1 MNRKMFLA
9 FSPLDQPPGSLRKE
23 FAQTE
28 EMQNPLSWRERL
40 VPRCSATDC
49 MRSRKLFPSW
59 RRRSSGVLLDGRW
72 YCGSSCAS
80 GVLSFRVQNLISGFV
95 PPQPRTH
102 RLPIG
107 LLLVNRGIISH
118 AQLQEVLR
126 LQRESRCGRLG
137 NWLLQLGYVSDIQL
151 VAALGQQWGCPVFP
165 LTSQPVSSVLPSLA
179 PFALFE
185 NARAVPVH
193 VSADGRFL
201 HVAFCE
207 RIDHTLLYALEQM
220 LGVRTVGCVATEAS
234 VLSALEALSPLAPRE
249 EVSFDTLRDPRE
261 ITSTISSYAAEL
273 RAHKL
278 ILVRAASFLW
288 TRFFSPFS
296 SRDLLFRIL
305 PGCFSNLEQSPG
317 SPNVTS
323 LSADSR
329 NDGFSAASGVV

>member
-1 MNRKMFLA
+1 MSPNS
-9 FSPLDQPPGSLRKE
+9 SPLNQAPGSRLPE

-28 EMQNPLSWRERL
+28 EMQSPVSWRERL
-40 VPRCSATDC
+40 VPRCSAPDC
-49 MRSRKLFPSW
+49 ARANKLFPSW

-95 PPQPRTH
+95 PPKQRAH

-107 LLLVNRGIISH
+107 LLLVDRGAISH
-118 AQLQEVLR
+118 SQLQEALR
-126 LQRESRCGRLG
+126 RQRESRRGRLG
-137 NWLLQLGYVSDIQL
+137 NWLLQLGYVSDVQL
-151 VAALGQQWGCPVFP
+151 AAALGQQWGCPVFP
-165 LTSQPVSSVLPSLA
+165 LTSQPVSSVLPSMA
-179 PFALFE
+179 PFTLFQ

-207 RIDHTLLYALEQM
+207 RMDHTLLYALEQM

-249 EVSFDTLRDPRE
+249 EISFDTLRDPRE

-273 RAHKL
+273 RARKL
-278 ILVRAASFLW
+278 ILVRVASFLW
-288 TRFFSPFS
+288 TRFLCLS
-296 SRDLLFRIL
+296 SRRDLLFRIL
-305 PGCFSNLEQSPG
+305 PGGFSNPEQSPG

-329 NDGFSAASGVV
+329 NDGISAASGVV